1 MIAGAA
7 ILSNATV
14 ITTDENFEK
23 NRRNRHSFTINIII
37 SYISISLE

>member
-23 NRRNRHSFTINIII
+23 IEETDILLL
-37 SYISISLE
+37 SI